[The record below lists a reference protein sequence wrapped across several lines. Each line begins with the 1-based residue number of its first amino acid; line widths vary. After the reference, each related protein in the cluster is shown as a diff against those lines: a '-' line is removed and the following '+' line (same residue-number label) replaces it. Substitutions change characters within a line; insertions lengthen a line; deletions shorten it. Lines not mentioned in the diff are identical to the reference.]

1 MVRTDTRRTARHRVA
16 AGVLGAALAA
26 AAPALAAA
34 PPGHSQTHTPFGP
47 EHAPVAEAKL
57 AEMRGGFETPSGETI
72 NVGIAVTGTVTG
84 PNVPDFEFTIGQ
96 RIDESPRTIRKVK
109 NLKTDEIQDF
119 SGMDPSDINGS
130 KEIFSLENDQAV
142 VLTDTGALKVAGG
155 AADGGV
161 TVQAAADATQALKT
175 LLQAGQGNSAPDV
188 SDIGAEGLANVIQNN
203 LNNIDID
210 LTNQIDL
217 DTSMDL
223 GSSAVDRITDAVRA
237 VQTGGL

>member
-1 MVRTDTRRTARHRVA
+1 MVRTDTRRRTARHLAA

-34 PPGHSQTHTPFGP
+34 PPGHPQANNPFGP

-57 AEMRGGFETPSGETI
+57 AEMRGGFELPNGETLDI
-72 NVGIAVTGTVTG
+72 GIAVNGTVSG
-84 PNVPDFEFTIGQ
+84 PDVPNFEFTVGQ
-96 RIDESPRTIRKVK
+96 RITNNSVENIRNAES
-109 NLKTDEIQDF
+109 LTD
-119 SGMDPSDINGS
+119 NGS
-130 KEIFSLENDQAV
+130 ANLSFNKNGT
-142 VLTDTGALKVAGG
+142 LTVDGG